1 MIVISKTDDYGLT
14 AGKKYKVIQ
23 GSAGYFKVKLD
34 NGNIAYRSAYLFD
47 VKDSDAQVGSKNV

>member
-23 GSAGYFKVKLD
+23 KSACYFKVKLD
-34 NGNIAYRSAYLFD
+34 NGNIAYRSEYLFE
-47 VKDSDAQVGSKNV
+47 KKEREEKEK